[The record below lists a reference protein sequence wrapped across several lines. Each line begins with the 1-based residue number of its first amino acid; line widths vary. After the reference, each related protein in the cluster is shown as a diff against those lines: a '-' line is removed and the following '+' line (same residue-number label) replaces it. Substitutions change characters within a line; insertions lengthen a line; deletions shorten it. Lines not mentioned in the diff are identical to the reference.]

1 MLLRVDKYFIEE
13 LNKNG
18 YNIDFKTLTGI
29 YRDSRNNPDVI
40 RKKKWKELKDSGVT
54 GYFKWVEE
62 ELEWIEISE
71 EEHKQRKQERLKE
84 LERWE
89 EY

>member
-40 RKKKWKELKDSGVT
+40 KKRKWKKLKDNGVK

-62 ELEWIEISE
+62 ELEWIDMSE
-71 EEHKQRKQERLKE
+71 EEHKQRKEERL
-84 LERWE
+84 L
-89 EY
+89 

>member
-40 RKKKWKELKDSGVT
+40 RKKIGV
-54 GYFKWVEE
+54 GYNEQK
-62 ELEWIEISE
+62 
-71 EEHKQRKQERLKE
+71 KYKR
-84 LERWE
+84 
-89 EY
+89 